1 MPVIVNRRCAPG
13 QLRGAASAPAWF
25 RHSAR
30 SQHRRIDLKNAEEFM
45 KRYHVAIGRATQ
57 SQLDKLKPKI
67 ASEWIN
73 EWMQEVGSSITD
85 PEEFRVSFEEFLTDG
100 LQFADD
106 SKVTIEGD
114 ELILDI
120 GGCVI
125 CPGNDILKK
134 AGEEALCPITPTG
147 LMAISRVLGK
157 KATLV
162 GVNKEGKPVGY
173 CQIKYKL
180 EEK

>member
-1 MPVIVNRRCAPG
+1 MKKP
-13 QLRGAASAPAWF
+13 
-25 RHSAR
+25 
-30 SQHRRIDLKNAEEFM
+30 EEFF
-45 KRYHVAIGRATQ
+45 KKYHVAVARA
-57 SQLDKLKPKI
+57 SQTELDKLKPKI

-73 EWMQEVGSSITD
+73 EWMTEIGGGISD
-85 PEEFRVSFEEFLTDG
+85 EAEFRAKFEEFLTEG
-100 LQFADD
+100 LGFADD
-106 SKVTIEGD
+106 SKVTIDGD
-114 ELILDI
+114 ELVIDI

-134 AGEEALCPITPTG
+134 AGEEALCPIAPTG

-157 KATLV
+157 KAKLE
-162 GVNKEGKPVGY
+162 GVDKEGKPVGY

>member
-1 MPVIVNRRCAPG
+1 M
-13 QLRGAASAPAWF
+13 
-25 RHSAR
+25 
-30 SQHRRIDLKNAEEFM
+30 KNVEEFV
-45 KRYHVAIGRATQ
+45 KKYHVAIARANM

-73 EWMQEVGSSITD
+73 EWMTEVGGSITNE
-85 PEEFRVSFEEFLTDG
+85 EEFRSKLEEFLTDRLG
-100 LQFADD
+100 FADD
-106 SKVTIEGD
+106 SRVAIDGD
-114 ELILDI
+114 ELTIDV

-147 LMAISRVLGK
+147 MMAISRVLGK
-157 KATLV
+157 KATLE
-162 GVNKEGKPVGY
+162 GVDKEGKPVGY

-180 EEK
+180 AEKGS